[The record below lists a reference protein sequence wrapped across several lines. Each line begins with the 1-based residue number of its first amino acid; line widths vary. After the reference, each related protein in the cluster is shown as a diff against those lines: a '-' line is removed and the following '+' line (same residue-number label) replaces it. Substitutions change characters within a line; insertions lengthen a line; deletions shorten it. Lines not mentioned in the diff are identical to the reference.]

1 MKTQNATLKVGR
13 REMFAMVAGIA
24 LYSGISWLT
33 NILPLTGSVGGEIR
47 PAIAVPIVFGFI
59 YGPIVGFSVGVL
71 GNLLGDAFSGFLVG
85 YPLPP
90 DFLEYNPAPQCC
102 EVVVG
107 YLLNYQF
114 GNGLI
119 GWITGMMA
127 LVHRRY
133 RTLGDQ
139 IAALIV
145 TVVAIVTGIGFAA
158 ATDIIIY
165 GSDMAQTVIDFVFIP
180 IVRVNLINAVIIV
193 PILLF
198 NYERLDLR
206 SMDWFRSGLV
216 RRLSLAVLISAA
228 LPVGLLG
235 LFLTQQSTSVEAT
248 TVSSDVGFKLAFTIF
263 LTLVFAVTN
272 AILVAQT
279 ISRPLL
285 KLTGAA
291 RQMEAGEL
299 TSDQAAELKVTEG
312 NDELSQLSQIFGHM
326 AQEVIQREARLKRQV
341 EELRIE
347 IDLAKQQQQVSEI
360 TDNEYFRELKEK
372 VSKIRGQAQSSK
384 QASAETQP

>member
-13 REMFAMVAGIA
+13 RELFAMAAGIA

-33 NILPLTGSVGGEIR
+33 NILPVTGSLGGEIR
-47 PAIAVPIVFGFI
+47 PAIAVPIVFGFV
-59 YGPIVGFSVGVL
+59 YGPIVGFGVGML

-90 DFLEYNPAPQCC
+90 DFLEYNPPPQCC

-145 TVVAIVTGIGFAA
+145 TVIAIVTGIGFAA

-165 GSDMAQTVIDFVFIP
+165 GSDLAQTVIDFVFIP
-180 IVRVNLINAVIIV
+180 IVRVNLINAVILV

-235 LFLTQQSTSVEAT
+235 LFLTQQSTDTAA
-248 TVSSDVGFKLAFTIF
+248 VSSDVGFKLAFTIF

-299 TSDQAAELKVTEG
+299 TSDQAAELKITEG

-341 EELRIE
+341 EELKIE

-372 VSKIRGQAQSSK
+372 VSKIRGQAQSDK
-384 QASAETQP
+384 EASAEKQP